1 MGLKTYEPTSPGRRF
16 MSGATFEELTGVAP
30 EKSLLVPLKKK
41 AGRNSRG
48 VITVRHRGGGSKRKL
63 RLIDFRRDKIAV
75 PGKVAS
81 IEYDPNRA
89 ARIALIHYAD
99 GEKRYILAPLDIKL
113 GDTVQAG
120 EDVDIKSPLLRG
132 GGIVFGP
139 KPRSYRQSM
148 PKKMRRLALKS
159 LLSAKVREGNIKL
172 VQELD
177 FKEPKTKD
185 MMNVLSSLGIDS
197 SALILTAQST
207 PNVVK
212 SAANLPEVK
221 VLPSAL
227 INVLDLLSYKIL
239 VATVPAI
246 RNIEQIWGK

>member
-1 MGLKTYEPTSPGRRF
+1 MPVYNLNGEVVEQIELSQAIFDLPFNEAIVHQAMVRQLANGRQGTASTKTRSEVSGSTKKLYPQKHTGRAR
-16 MSGATFEELTGVAP
+16 
-30 EKSLLVPLKKK
+30 
-41 AGRNSRG
+41 RG
-48 VITVRHRGGGSKRKL
+48 
-63 RLIDFRRDKIAV
+63 
-75 PGKVAS
+75 
-81 IEYDPNRA
+81 
-89 ARIALIHYAD
+89 
-99 GEKRYILAPLDIKL
+99 
-113 GDTVQAG
+113 
-120 EDVDIKSPLLRG
+120 DIKSPLLRG
-132 GGIVFGP
+132 GGVVFGP

-212 SAANLPEVK
+212 SAANFPEVK

-227 INVLDLLSYKIL
+227 INVLDLLSYKML

-246 RNIEQIWGK
+246 HNIEQIWGK